1 MSGNSRSIQRVRGAS
16 AGVVAFAVAVSA
28 MACGEQRDNANK
40 AHEFCAI
47 MSDSL
52 GLYVGNPVSQM
63 GYQIGT
69 VDAIEQQG
77 TNVEVKFS
85 ITADRALPSDVKA
98 VTRSPSI
105 LADRTLELVGNY
117 SDGPKLQSGEC
128 IPRSRS
134 YTPLSISQVIGSA
147 TDFVNGINP
156 AGSNNIK
163 DALHGI
169 DQAAQGNGAAIN
181 KLLTVSSSLLDNPD
195 QAIADLGSVTRNLAT
210 LSSMFVKD
218 RDPLKKIL
226 QDLPALGPDLVTAS
240 NAADDISHP
249 IVEAIQFVADI
260 ELRLGSEMQLAL
272 DTVADVVRHGTDHYK
287 GYMNLLNPLPRF
299 ISGLAGEPPGADA
312 GALAKHLNNHVFYL
326 LRWLPPLFRIRTQ
339 NGLALCGIMNASTP
353 GSCADV
359 QGTPYMVD
367 TSLLQY
373 VLTEAQRH

>member
-1 MSGNSRSIQRVRGAS
+1 MPGRPPSFRRLGGTS
-16 AGVVAFAVAVSA
+16 AVTVAVTVAVTLSA
-28 MACGEQRDNANK
+28 TACGQRQENK
-40 AHEFCAI
+40 AREYCAI
-47 MSDSL
+47 MSDSV

-69 VDAIEQQG
+69 VDAIEPQG
-77 TNVEVKFS
+77 TNVEVKF
-85 ITADRALPSDVKA
+85 TVDTNRALPSDVKA

-117 SDGPKLQSGEC
+117 SDGPKLQAGQC
-128 IPRSRS
+128 IPRNRS
-134 YTPLSISQVIGSA
+134 FTPLSISQVIGSA
-147 TDFVNGINP
+147 TDFVNGVNP
-156 AGSNNIK
+156 AGSHNIQ

-181 KLLTVSSSLLDNPD
+181 KLLTASSDLLDNPD
-195 QAIADLGSVTRNLAT
+195 QAIADLGSVTRNLAK
-210 LSSMFVKD
+210 LSSTFVNN

-226 QDLPALGPDLVTAS
+226 QDLPVLGPDLVKVSDGA
-240 NAADDISHP
+240 NDISHP
-249 IVEAIQFVADI
+249 IAEAIQFISDI
-260 ELRLGSEMQLAL
+260 ELRLGSELQLGL
-272 DTVADVVRHGTDHYK
+272 DTVSDVLRHGTEHYK

-312 GALAKHLNNHVFYL
+312 GSMAKHLNNHVFYL

-339 NGLALCGIMNASTP
+339 NGLGLCGIMNASTP

-373 VLTEAQRH
+373 VLTEAQRQ

>member
-1 MSGNSRSIQRVRGAS
+1 VST
-16 AGVVAFAVAVSA
+16 VAVAVAVAVSA
-28 MACGEQRDNANK
+28 TACAERHDAK
-40 AHEFCAI
+40 PREFCAI
-47 MSDSL
+47 MADSV

-69 VDAIEQQG
+69 VDAIKPRG
-77 TNVEVKFS
+77 SNVEVKFT
-85 ITADRALPSDVKA
+85 ITADRPLPSDVKA

-117 SDGPKLQSGEC
+117 SDGPQLTAGQC

-134 YTPLSISQVIGSA
+134 FTPLSISQVIGSA

-156 AGSNNIK
+156 TGSHNIQ

-169 DQAAQGNGAAIN
+169 DQATQGNGAAIN
-181 KLLTVSSSLLDNPD
+181 KLLTVSSDLLDNPD
-195 QAIADLGSVTRNLAT
+195 QAVADLGAVTRNLAT
-210 LSSMFVKD
+210 LSSMFVKN

-226 QDLPALGPDLVTAS
+226 QDLPVLSPALVTVAHG
-240 NAADDISHP
+240 ADNISHP
-249 IVEAIQFVADI
+249 IVEAIQFLADL
-260 ELRLGSEMQLAL
+260 ETRLGSELQLTL
-272 DTVADVVRHGTDHYK
+272 DTVADVLRHGTEHYK

-299 ISGLAGEPPGADA
+299 ISGLAGEPPGAEA
-312 GALAKHLNNHVFYL
+312 GAIAKHLNNHVFYL
-326 LRWLPPLFRIRTQ
+326 MRWRPPLFRIRTP

-373 VLTEAQRH
+373 VLTEAQRQ

>member
-1 MSGNSRSIQRVRGAS
+1 MLTTGDSSLARRTRCA
-16 AGVVAFAVAVSA
+16 AAFVAAVAVA
-28 MACGEQRDNANK
+28 ATGTACDRQQTNT

-47 MSDSL
+47 MSDSV

-63 GYQIGT
+63 GYEIGK
-69 VDAIEQQG
+69 VDAIEPHG
-77 TNVEVKFS
+77 TDVEVKFS
-85 ITADRALPSDVKA
+85 IAADRPLPSDVKA

-117 SDGPKLQSGEC
+117 GDGPKLSPATC

-134 YTPLSISQVIGSA
+134 YTPMSISQVIGSA

-156 AGSNNIK
+156 AGSNNIQ
-163 DALHGI
+163 DALRGI
-169 DQAAQGNGAAIN
+169 DQATHGNGTAIN
-181 KLLTVSSSLLDNPD
+181 KLLTVSSDLLDNPD

-210 LSSMFVKD
+210 LSSTFVND
-218 RDPLKKIL
+218 REPLKKVL
-226 QDLPALGPDLVTAS
+226 QDLPVLGPDLVKVSDGA
-240 NAADDISHP
+240 NDISHA
-249 IVEAIQFVADI
+249 IGEAITFIDDV
-260 ELRLGSEMQLAL
+260 ELRLGSELQLAL
-272 DTVADVVRHGTDHYK
+272 DTTSDVVRHGVEHYK

-299 ISGLAGEPPGADA
+299 ISGLDREPPGAEI
-312 GALAKHLNNHVFYL
+312 GGIAKHISDHYFYL
-326 LRWLPPLFRIRTQ
+326 LRWRPPLFRIRTP

-373 VLTEAQRH
+373 VLTEAQHQ

>member
-1 MSGNSRSIQRVRGAS
+1 MSVIPESLRCARGAS
-16 AGVVAFAVAVSA
+16 AAVVVFAVAVSA
-28 MACGEQRDNANK
+28 AACGEQPDNKSKAN
-40 AHEFCAI
+40 EFCAI

-69 VDAIEQQG
+69 VDAIEPQG

-85 ITADRALPSDVKA
+85 ITGHRDLPGDVKA

-117 SDGPKLQSGEC
+117 GDGPKLQPGEC

-134 YTPLSISQVIGSA
+134 YTPMSISQVIGSA
-147 TDFVNGINP
+147 TDFVDGINP

-169 DQAAQGNGAAIN
+169 DQAAQGNGPAIN

-195 QAIADLGSVTRNLAT
+195 KEIADLGAVTRNLAT
-210 LSSMFVKD
+210 LSSTFVKN

-226 QDLPALGPDLVTAS
+226 QDLPVLAPELVGAG

-249 IVEAIQFVADI
+249 IMEATQAVADI

-272 DTVADVVRHGTDHYK
+272 DTTGDLIRHGSQHYK
-287 GYMNLLNPLPRF
+287 AYMNLLNPLPRF
-299 ISGLAGEPPGADA
+299 ISGLGGEPPGADA

-326 LRWLPPLFRIRTQ
+326 LRWRPPLFRIRTP
-339 NGLALCGIMNASTP
+339 NGLALCGSMNAATP

-367 TSLLQY
+367 TALLQY
-373 VLTEAQRH
+373 VLTEAQRQ